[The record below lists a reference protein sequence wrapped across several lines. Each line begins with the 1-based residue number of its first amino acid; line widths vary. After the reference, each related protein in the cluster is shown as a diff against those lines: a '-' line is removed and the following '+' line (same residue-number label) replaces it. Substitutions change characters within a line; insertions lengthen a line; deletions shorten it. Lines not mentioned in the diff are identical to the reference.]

1 MKIHVQSILQKLGAG
16 DRTQAV
22 TIALRRGIIHLD

>member
-22 TIALRRGIIHLD
+22 TIVLRRGIIHLD

>member
-1 MKIHVQSILQKLGAG
+1 MKIHVQSILQKLGAR

-22 TIALRRGIIHLD
+22 TIVLRRGIIHLD